1 MVKRSYLLILL
12 LLVMATISNAEVFEE
27 TDILGQWYVYEIDV
41 SPTLG
46 AYWLYGDLDVVST
59 TDITGTLYAPDGSS
73 MVIESGEASI
83 ASGGALTGS
92 FTTDTGVTGTVTDGL
107 LDQNQSIFS
116 FVGADSDQA
125 LSFALGIKGGAQ
137 YQTADM
143 AGDWRFYAIEIDPNI
158 PGLFW
163 VYGDGTVGA
172 DGSISS
178 GTYWGP
184 DGTEIS
190 VTGGQFAL
198 TAEGKVSA
206 SFEFGDGSSSQV
218 ADGMVDNLKTFGLFV
233 DIDNTGRLGY
243 DIALKKGGS
252 YQPSDLAGDWKF
264 YNFTIDMA
272 NELAY
277 WVFGNGTID
286 ANGNLTGSYTAPDS
300 SEFAISNGQAS
311 LSTSGELSGSFTVD
325 GVANETIQ
333 SGFMDQNKS
342 IIVFVGTSDNDQ
354 MDLGIGFRT
363 SEIPSTPSSG
373 GGGGG
378 GGGCFLNSIWE

>member
-1 MVKRSYLLILL
+1 MVKKTYLFFIF
-12 LLVMATISNAEVFEE
+12 LLVMAAFSSAEVFEE

-41 SPTLG
+41 SPTMG
-46 AYWLYGDLDVVST
+46 AYWLYADLNVVST
-59 TDITGTLYAPDGSS
+59 TDITGTLNAPDGSS

-83 ASGGALTGS
+83 AADGSLTGS
-92 FTTDTGVTGTVTDGL
+92 FTVDTGVTGTVVNGL
-107 LDQNQSIFS
+107 QDQNHSIFG
-116 FVGADSDQA
+116 FVGTDSEEA
-125 LSFALGIKGGAQ
+125 LSFAVGVKGEGQ

-143 AGDWRFYAIEIDPNI
+143 AGDWRFYAIQIDPNL
-158 PGLFW
+158 PGLYW
-163 VYGDGTVGA
+163 VYGDGAVGA

-178 GTYWGP
+178 GTYKGP

-206 SFEFGDGSSSQV
+206 TFEFGDGSSSQV
-218 ADGMVDNLKTFGLFV
+218 ADGMVDSLKTLALFV
-233 DIDNTGRLGY
+233 DMDSTGRLGY

-252 YQPSDLAGDWKF
+252 YQPSDLAGDWKI
-264 YNFTIDMA
+264 YNFTIDVA

-277 WVFGNGTID
+277 WVHGTGSIGSD
-286 ANGNLTGSYTAPDS
+286 GNLTGIYIAPDGS
-300 SEFAISNGQAS
+300 QFTISNGQAS

-363 SEIPSTPSSG
+363 SEIPITPSS

-378 GGGCFLNSIWE
+378 GGGCFLNSIWD